1 MSEIGKGNWPWDGS
15 AHWRKLLSG
24 LPQTSGAGLAAI
36 PILPQNEPLPLA
48 RGLLDSVMM
57 TKAQLSRRLFVAGLA
72 AAVPAIARAG
82 RDPLFADAGFRGA
95 LDPGD
100 YGIAPNA
107 LDPAATAF
115 SRMLAD
121 SAARNMPVFLPPG
134 VYRIADID
142 LPDNVRIAGV
152 AGATKLVY
160 TGEGKF
166 LNAAGTKRLALTDLV
181 IDGGNRWLNDDQPG
195 LLTLRDVADLR
206 IDNCEI
212 RGASKF
218 AIWAERCTGRIA
230 DNDISGAAESAI
242 YAVECSDFEIRSNR
256 ISDCGNGGILVHRW
270 TKGHDGTI
278 VSDNRIARIAA
289 KGGGTGQNGNGINVF
304 RADDVMISN
313 NHMSDCAF
321 TAVRSNAGS
330 NVQIVNNHCLA
341 SGEMAIYS
349 EFGFEGAIISGN
361 LVDGAANGISATNF
375 NEGGR
380 LAIISGN
387 IVRNLH
393 ADAPYKEDG
402 QYFGIGISAEADT
415 VVSGNVVENVPLW
428 GLQLGWGPYLRNVN
442 ASGNVIRKAPIG
454 CAVSVVEGAGTAMIR
469 DNQFAGISQ
478 VAIAGFRWADKST
491 ADLSAD
497 GAAIPAN
504 LAISGNQVS

>member
-1 MSEIGKGNWPWDGS
+1 
-15 AHWRKLLSG
+15 
-24 LPQTSGAGLAAI
+24 
-36 PILPQNEPLPLA
+36 
-48 RGLLDSVMM
+48 MM
-57 TKAQLSRRLFVAGLA
+57 TKAQLSRRMFVAGLA
-72 AAVPAIARAG
+72 AAVPAVARAG
-82 RDPLFADAGFRGA
+82 RTPLFADAGFRGG

-100 YGIAPNA
+100 YGLSPDA

-121 SAARNMPVFLPPG
+121 AAARNLPIFLPPG
-134 VYRIADID
+134 IYRIANID
-142 LPDNVRIAGV
+142 LPGDVRIEGV

-160 TGEGKF
+160 TGDGKF
-166 LNAAGTKRLALTDLV
+166 LNAAGTKRLQLSNLV
-181 IDGGNRWLNDDQPG
+181 IDGANRWLNDDQPG

-212 RGASKF
+212 LGASKF
-218 AIWAERCTGRIA
+218 AVWSERATGRITE
-230 DNDISGAAESAI
+230 NTISGAAESAI
-242 YAVECSDFEIRSNR
+242 YAVECADFEIRSNR

-278 VSDNRIARIAA
+278 VTDNRIARVAA

-304 RADDVMISN
+304 RADDVMISD
-313 NHMSDCAF
+313 NHISDCAF

-330 NVQIVNNHCLA
+330 NVQISNNHCLS

-380 LAIISGN
+380 LAVISGN

-428 GLQLGWGPYLRNVN
+428 GMQLGWGPYLRNVN
-442 ASGNVIRKAPIG
+442 ASGNVIRKATIG
-454 CAVSVVEGAGTAMIR
+454 CAVSVVEGAGAAMIR
-469 DNQFAGISQ
+469 DNQFSEIADT
-478 VAIAGFRWADKST
+478 AIAGFRWADMST
-491 ADLSAD
+491 GDLLKD
-497 GAAIPAN
+497 GTAIPAN